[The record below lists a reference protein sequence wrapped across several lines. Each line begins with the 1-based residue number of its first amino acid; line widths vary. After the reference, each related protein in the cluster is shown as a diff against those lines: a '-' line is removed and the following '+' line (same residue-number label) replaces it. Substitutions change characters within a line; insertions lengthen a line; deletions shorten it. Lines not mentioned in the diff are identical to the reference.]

1 MSIFFASISGQYSLF
16 ISPSK
21 KCLYLSNHLS
31 ISTMY
36 LSISTIYL
44 FIYLYRY
51 MYISEN
57 QRLSDIL
64 RGHGD
69 GTFAERGLVVLIIQD
84 IICFLLS

>member
-1 MSIFFASISGQYSLF
+1 
-16 ISPSK
+16 
-21 KCLYLSNHLS
+21 
-31 ISTMY
+31 
-36 LSISTIYL
+36 
-44 FIYLYRY
+44 

-69 GTFAERGLVVLIIQD
+69 GTFAERGLAVLIIQD

>member
-1 MSIFFASISGQYSLF
+1 
-16 ISPSK
+16 
-21 KCLYLSNHLS
+21 
-31 ISTMY
+31 MY